1 MASSSPVAA
10 VFGCTGL
17 VGSHILS
24 TLLASSQGAAG
35 TVHTVSRRQPKAEGP
50 KLRATVEPSTEQWA
64 AKLSTLQPAATTVY
78 SSVGTTR
85 AAAGGIENQR
95 KIDHDLNVEVA
106 RAAKKAGAKTFVF
119 ISSAGTRGLMASH
132 VPYSQMKAGVEDTIK
147 ELDFD
152 HAVIVRPGLIIG
164 QREESRAAEG
174 LAQTLFN
181 GLGRL
186 SSAIKDSLAQDADVI
201 ARAAVAAAVQAE
213 QGNAPSKYWILEQ
226 ADIIRLGRTEWK
238 DL

>member
-1 MASSSPVAA
+1 MASASPVAV

-17 VGSHILS
+17 VGSNILS
-24 TLLASSQGAAG
+24 TLLAGKSTTG
-35 TVHTVSRRQPKAEGP
+35 TVHTVSRRQPKAEGA
-50 KLRATVEPSTEQWA
+50 KLHATVEPSTEQWA
-64 AKLSTLQPAATTVY
+64 AKLAELQPPATTVY
-78 SSVGTTR
+78 SAVGTTR

-95 KIDHDLNVEVA
+95 KIDHDLNVEIA

-119 ISSAGTRGLMASH
+119 ISSAGARSMLAARA
-132 VPYSQMKAGVEDTIK
+132 PYSQMKIGVEDTIK

-152 HAVIVRPGLIIG
+152 QAVIVRPGLIMG
-164 QREESRAAEG
+164 QREESRTAEG
-174 LAQTLFN
+174 LFQGLFN
-181 GLGRL
+181 GVGKL
-186 SSAIKDSLAQDADVI
+186 SMAARDFMAQDADVI

-213 QGNAPSKYWILEQ
+213 QGKAPSKYWILEP